1 MVRALFLLSRLLI
14 PNPYGDCL
22 IQSVL
27 LSGLQKLLTNDIV
40 FFELKASAARSY
52 LVPEYTTTGW
62 FIEKSDVYAFGVLG
76 FQILLGTRKITSSLC
91 GAAEACRYK
100 ELLDSKLHG

>member
-1 MVRALFLLSRLLI
+1 MEIASFNL
-14 PNPYGDCL
+14 
-22 IQSVL
+22 L